1 MDPQQELFSAVLM
14 ALKEK
19 YEDTGVGVYDTDLPP
34 EDTPYPFIFIAD
46 NQQVDAPNKT
56 AVFGNVYQT
65 IHVWHNNPKQRG
77 MVSEMLL
84 NIKQVCY
91 SLKHTAN
98 FAWNVRNIEQR
109 ILSDTTTTQPL
120 LHGILNVEFYFD

>member
-1 MDPQQELFSAVLM
+1 MDPQQELFTELLVQLR
-14 ALKEK
+14 KK
-19 YEDTGVGVYDTDLPP
+19 GYDVYDTFLPP
-34 EDTPYPFIFIAD
+34 KDTPYPFIFIAD

-56 AVFGNVYQT
+56 AVFWNVYQT

>member
-1 MDPQQELFSAVLM
+1 MDPQQELFTELL
-14 ALKEK
+14 LKLK
-19 YEDTGVGVYDTDLPP
+19 GLGYDVYDTFLPP
-34 EDTPYPFIFIAD
+34 KDTPYPFIFIAD

>member
-1 MDPQQELFSAVLM
+1 MDPQQELFTELLVQLR
-14 ALKEK
+14 KK
-19 YEDTGVGVYDTDLPP
+19 GYDVYDTFLPP
-34 EDTPYPFIFIAD
+34 KDTPYPFIFIAV

>member
-1 MDPQQELFSAVLM
+1 MDPQQELFTELLVQLR
-14 ALKEK
+14 KK
-19 YEDTGVGVYDTDLPP
+19 GYEVYDTFLPP
-34 EDTPYPFIFIAD
+34 KDTPYPFIFIAD

>member
-1 MDPQQELFSAVLM
+1 MDPQQELFTELLVQLR
-14 ALKEK
+14 KK
-19 YEDTGVGVYDTDLPP
+19 GYDVYYTFLPP
-34 EDTPYPFIFIAD
+34 KDTPYPFIFIAD

>member
-1 MDPQQELFSAVLM
+1 MDPQQELFTELLVQLR
-14 ALKEK
+14 KK
-19 YEDTGVGVYDTDLPP
+19 GYDVYDTFLPP
-34 EDTPYPFIFIAD
+34 KDTPYPFIFIAD

>member
-1 MDPQQELFSAVLM
+1 MDPQQELFTELLVQLR
-14 ALKEK
+14 KK
-19 YEDTGVGVYDTDLPP
+19 GYDVYDPFLPP
-34 EDTPYPFIFIAD
+34 KDTPYPFIFIAD

>member
-1 MDPQQELFSAVLM
+1 MDPQQELFTELLVQLR
-14 ALKEK
+14 KK
-19 YEDTGVGVYDTDLPP
+19 GYDVYDTFLPP
-34 EDTPYPFIFIAD
+34 KDTPYPFIFIAD
-46 NQQVDAPNKT
+46 NQQIDAPNKT

>member
-1 MDPQQELFSAVLM
+1 MDPQQELFTEQLVQLR
-14 ALKEK
+14 KK
-19 YEDTGVGVYDTDLPP
+19 GYDVYDTFLPP
-34 EDTPYPFIFIAD
+34 KDTPYPFIFIAD

>member
-1 MDPQQELFSAVLM
+1 MDPQQELFTELLVQLR
-14 ALKEK
+14 KK
-19 YEDTGVGVYDTDLPP
+19 GYDVYDTFLSPK
-34 EDTPYPFIFIAD
+34 DTPYPFIFIAD

>member
-1 MDPQQELFSAVLM
+1 MDPQQELFTELLVQLR
-14 ALKEK
+14 KK
-19 YEDTGVGVYDTDLPP
+19 GYDTFLPP
-34 EDTPYPFIFIAD
+34 KDTPYPFIFIAD